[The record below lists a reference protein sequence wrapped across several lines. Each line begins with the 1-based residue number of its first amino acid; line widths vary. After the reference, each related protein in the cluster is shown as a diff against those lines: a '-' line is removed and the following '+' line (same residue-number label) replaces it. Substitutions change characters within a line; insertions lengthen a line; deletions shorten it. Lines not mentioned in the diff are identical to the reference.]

1 MIKLPNKKNSFEF
14 ENNFYFTCN
23 NDRISKIII
32 QYELFLK
39 TQKREY
45 NLQEIQALKNLQ
57 GNTSNGWIAMTYW
70 GPIKLA
76 IN

>member
-1 MIKLPNKKNSFEF
+1 MIKLPKKKDSFEF

-39 TQKREY
+39 TQKMA
-45 NLQEIQALKNLQ
+45 IF
-57 GNTSNGWIAMTYW
+57 NTF
-70 GPIKLA
+70 LERHL
-76 IN
+76 